1 MKEIN
6 KKYEFDPV
14 LANKKFQILTA
25 PYNPRDDQEY
35 TDYNNCVDDILN
47 ICPPYHTNAQYNPSY
62 QSQTGSQLDIIKKRV
77 KTIPFKASPHQINW
91 GEENELTKHKVDIF
105 LSNSQNIK
113 NKTEEEKVTRGPPRD
128 LATRIQSSLNN
139 FNQSLKAD
147 VGNKS
152 QDIEVSMFRASV
164 GNGVNG
170 RGNMTNKLNSQDLN
184 NDSIFGSNANN
195 TQNFLRD
202 SRLTK
207 PIVKDSQKNF
217 SEPSF
222 SMAENDDKSDLN
234 FLAINGASQNAS
246 YKLKNTFKMTQKGEH
261 VVKITAKDLSNLEEV
276 NEELELSSPKNFR
289 QNSKNKDPFGG
300 HLEEDLDN
308 VDIEA
313 LFNKEQTPALFRG
326 TSGVIDPQT
335 LKRK

>member
-1 MKEIN
+1 MIN
-6 KKYEFDPV
+6 F
-14 LANKKFQILTA
+14 F
-25 PYNPRDDQEY
+25 
-35 TDYNNCVDDILN
+35 
-47 ICPPYHTNAQYNPSY
+47 
-62 QSQTGSQLDIIKKRV
+62 RV

-91 GEENELTKHKVDIF
+91 GEENELKKHQVDIL

-113 NKTEEEKVTRGPPRD
+113 NKTEEEKVTRGPPNN
-128 LATRIQSSLNN
+128 LASRIQSSLNN

-170 RGNMTNKLNSQDLN
+170 RGNMTDKLNSQELN

-195 TQNFLRD
+195 TQNLLRD

-217 SEPSF
+217 SELSF

-234 FLAINGASQNAS
+234 FLG
-246 YKLKNTFKMTQKGEH
+246 M
-261 VVKITAKDLSNLEEV
+261 
-276 NEELELSSPKNFR
+276 
-289 QNSKNKDPFGG
+289 
-300 HLEEDLDN
+300 
-308 VDIEA
+308 
-313 LFNKEQTPALFRG
+313 
-326 TSGVIDPQT
+326 
-335 LKRK
+335 